1 MFKTIFL
8 SLIVAFAAG
17 GKDGGAKTMD
27 EYKKPSEK
35 EIRANLSKMQ
45 CHVTQDDGTEPPF
58 NNEYWDNKRAGIYV
72 DVVTGE
78 PLFSSLDKYDSGTG
92 WPSFTKP
99 IEDGR
104 VQEKEDFK
112 IGVKRIEVR
121 SKAGDSHLGHVFPDG
136 PKDRGGLRY
145 CMNSAALKFIPVE
158 DLAKKGYARFL
169 PLFEKDKKVEEKSVA
184 TFAGGCFWGV
194 EELIRKLPGVLK
206 TEVGYSGGKTDHPNY
221 NLVKTGASGH
231 AESIQVE
238 FDPKKISYEDL
249 LLYFF
254 KIHDPTTMNQQGN
267 DIGTQYRSVIFYHNE
282 EQRKTA
288 QAVKERVDNSGAW
301 KKPVVTAIEPFAKF
315 YSAEEYHQ
323 DYLQKNPGG
332 YTCHFERKLKF

>member
-1 MFKTIFL
+1 MFKTIL
-8 SLIVAFAAG
+8 LTLIVAFAAEKG
-17 GKDGGAKTMD
+17 VKAVD

-58 NNEYWDNKRAGIYV
+58 NNEYWDNKKAGIYV

-121 SKAGDSHLGHVFPDG
+121 SKAGNSHLGHVFPDG
-136 PKDRGGLRY
+136 PQDRGGLRY

-169 PLFEKDKKVEEKSVA
+169 PLFEKNKKAEEKSVA

-206 TEVGYSGGKTDHPNY
+206 TEVGYSGGSSDNPNY
-221 NLVKTGASGH
+221 NIVKTGASGH

-238 FDPKKISYEDL
+238 FNPKKISYEDL

-254 KIHDPTTMNQQGN
+254 KIHDPTTINQQGN
-267 DIGTQYRSVIFYHNE
+267 DIGTQYRSVIFYHND
-282 EQRKTA
+282 EQRKIA

-301 KKPVVTAIEPFAKF
+301 KKPVVTAIEPFKKF
-315 YSAEEYHQ
+315 YSAEDYHQ

>member
-1 MFKTIFL
+1 
-8 SLIVAFAAG
+8 
-17 GKDGGAKTMD
+17 MD

-78 PLFSSLDKYDSGTG
+78 PLFSSLDKFDSGTG

-104 VQEKEDFK
+104 VVEKDDYK
-112 IGVKRIEVR
+112 IGTKRVEVR

-136 PKDRGGLRY
+136 PQDRGGLRY

-158 DLAKKGYARFL
+158 DLAKKGYAKFL
-169 PLFEKDKKVEEKSVA
+169 PLFEKDKKKEDKAVA

-206 TEVGYSGGKTDHPNY
+206 TEVGYSGGKIDSPNY
-221 NLVKTGASGH
+221 NIVKTGASGH

-249 LLYFF
+249 LLFFF
-254 KIHDPTTMNQQGN
+254 KIHDPTTLNQQGN
-267 DIGTQYRSVIFYHNE
+267 DIGTQYRSVIFYHDD
-282 EQRKTA
+282 EQRKIA
-288 QAVKERVDNSGAW
+288 QQVKERVDNSGAW
-301 KKPVVTAIEPFAKF
+301 KKPVVTAIEPYKKF
-315 YSAEEYHQ
+315 YSAETYHQ

-332 YTCHFERKLKF
+332 YTCHFERKISF